1 MKIGESDVWELTFMQ
16 GYDSLKLKEEIPNLN
31 LLFL

>member
-16 GYDSLKLKEEIPNLN
+16 GYDSLKLKGGNTKS
-31 LLFL
+31 